1 MLLGCSVALGGCTTL
16 TTQLD
21 PPDIAAM
28 EQVTDRAE
36 REQLY
41 TDNSIYR
48 HQEPQGI
55 RYTKGN
61 HPSSPR
67 RSWQSLD
74 AILRSDAAASEA
86 LPTGKLLAA
95 RILTALTLGAAM
107 VMITGAAASA
117 REGLDFKNLGGTG
130 ALLLGGGVASVGFAI
145 GAGVSYNQARKGYDR
160 AVDIYN
166 ESFGMRLGILD
177 GNGEYRP
184 PPGVMVDDEGFVILT
199 DVETGP
205 PKRVIF
211 LPEGPLPP
219 PLAVDPESG
228 APTTLDAETISA
240 GLTGAREAAE
250 RECRPLATA
259 GRSVA
264 AEVTIDGPTGTIR
277 QIVSDNDPVGAC
289 VASQLFQARFPPIAA
304 AEQVFTATVGF

>member
-1 MLLGCSVALGGCTTL
+1 MSVRPERAQLDDLLRAREAKGLRVPLLG
-16 TTQLD
+16 
-21 PPDIAAM
+21 
-28 EQVTDRAE
+28 
-36 REQLY
+36 
-41 TDNSIYR
+41 
-48 HQEPQGI
+48 
-55 RYTKGN
+55 
-61 HPSSPR
+61 
-67 RSWQSLD
+67 
-74 AILRSDAAASEA
+74 
-86 LPTGKLLAA
+86 
-95 RILTALTLGAAM
+95 RILVL
-107 VMITGAAASA
+107 SY
-117 REGLDFKNLGGTG
+117 GLVNV
-130 ALLLGGGVASVGFAI
+130 VASVGFAI

-259 GRSVA
+259 GDDEGWRRRLHRARNLGVGRLVVAPGEGERLRSPDA
-264 AEVTIDGPTGTIR
+264 MDDGQRLLQGILP
-277 QIVSDNDPVGAC
+277 
-289 VASQLFQARFPPIAA
+289 FAR
-304 AEQVFTATVGF
+304 